1 MITVKLCV
9 CTCVFLTV
17 GLGQVLVQ
25 LLPVVLVQDVVHAG
39 VDQLLL
45 FVLQVLRHIV
55 RHEHDASLSVHH
67 EQEAVQSLRAQRQQV
82 TTAEPN
88 PRLPVVFTAPG
99 AYLQKEGPQVVLV
112 DDALARRGHV
122 RLLDVIVAG
131 RGFSCGEEEGA

>member
-1 MITVKLCV
+1 M
-9 CTCVFLTV
+9 CVFLTV

-67 EQEAVQSLRAQRQQV
+67 EQEAVQSLRAQQQQV
-82 TTAEPN
+82 TAGEPTH
-88 PRLPVVFTAPG
+88 VVITAPG

-131 RGFSCGEEEGA
+131 RGFSCGEEKGA